1 MCVCLLRAL
10 YCIILFNDVLSRI
23 SFEILIVLSELSLVN
38 LYYEMQRVLGIIKQD
53 IKSYVSKW
61 AAEAVVVELLQVVG
75 VSLDDHQ
82 DMNMPIEKPKNDER
96 VGWQVN
102 E

>member
-1 MCVCLLRAL
+1 M
-10 YCIILFNDVLSRI
+10 
-23 SFEILIVLSELSLVN
+23 LSELSLVN

-61 AAEAVVVELLQVVG
+61 AAEAVVVGLLQVVG